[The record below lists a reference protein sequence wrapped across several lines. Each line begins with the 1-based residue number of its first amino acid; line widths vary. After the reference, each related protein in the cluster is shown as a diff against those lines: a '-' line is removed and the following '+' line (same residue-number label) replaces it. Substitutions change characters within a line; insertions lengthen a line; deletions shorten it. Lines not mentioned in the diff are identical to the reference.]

1 MSVQL
6 AGAKAQVLTYLT
18 TLEKQVEVPKSASH
32 QQVIQ
37 VVLFRVSEKM
47 RMSMGVRLCG
57 RVCTRI
63 HVLTPSTAGPDT
75 ARHRGRPGNYRYRCV
90 FYGSSCL

>member
-1 MSVQL
+1 MAVSVQL

-57 RVCTRI
+57 LAGGRRRRHGHAHTR
-63 HVLTPSTAGPDT
+63 AD
-75 ARHRGRPGNYRYRCV
+75 A
-90 FYGSSCL
+90 